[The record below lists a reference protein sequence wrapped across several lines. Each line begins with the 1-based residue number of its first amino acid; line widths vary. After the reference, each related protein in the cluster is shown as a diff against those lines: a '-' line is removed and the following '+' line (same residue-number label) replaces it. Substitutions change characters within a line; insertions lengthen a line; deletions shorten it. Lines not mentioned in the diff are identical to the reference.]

1 MSTPDE
7 IPAAAAA
14 AQTTP
19 AASLVEVP
27 LVDAGVVAAN
37 RLRRWRVDVVD
48 FVSGDSCRFVLRWTD
63 FHAAAAAWDWT
74 GATVPAAQ
82 EWAAARGLPD
92 PEQAMLDAVTD
103 TQR

>member
-1 MSTPDE
+1 VVP
-7 IPAAAAA
+7 
-14 AQTTP
+14 AQTMP
-19 AASLVEVP
+19 AGLQVEVP
-27 LVDAGVVAAN
+27 VVDAAVVAAN

-48 FVSGDSCRFVLRWTD
+48 FISGVPCRFVLRWND
-63 FHAAAAAWDWT
+63 SHAGAAAWDWT

-82 EWAAARGLPD
+82 RWATARGLSD